1 MKVVHVTVPASSANL
16 GPGFDCLA
24 LALGLH
30 NVVEF
35 GEAEAG
41 LTFSISGE
49 GAETLPRDA
58 SNLVVR
64 AAAAVFRKV
73 GRAPGGLRIRQENQ
87 IPLLSGLGSSAAAI
101 LGGVVAANALLD
113 DPLSHDEMLRTAVE
127 LEGHPDNVCAALL
140 GGLVV
145 SSYSRGDLVHTSVPI
160 QPMRVVVAL
169 PQVSL
174 STAEARAALP
184 KSVPLEN
191 AAYNIGRAA
200 LVVQALANGDYEL
213 LKEAMHD
220 RLHEPVRQKF
230 IPGYRAAVEAAQ
242 KSGAATVAISGAGPS
257 LIAFAPD
264 GHQAIARA
272 MARALEEATGKSVRV
287 WVLPVDTQGISI
299 SLMAPEMPFRRP
311 SREPTRPRARPA
323 PEPEPTEPEPEPT
336 KPKAKAKPKAK
347 PAKPAPPPQPSPEP
361 EQPRLELEL
370 PQPEPEAEPEPVE
383 PEPTEP
389 EPAPTPPA
397 EEPEPAVQEARR
409 APLPL
414 GEAARLIREGA
425 EEPPDTPAEKPE
437 EPARQPD
444 EPQADE
450 QFIRT

>member
-1 MKVVHVTVPASSANL
+1 MKVVRVTVPASSANL

-30 NVVEF
+30 NVIEF
-35 GEAEAG
+35 GEAESG
-41 LTFSISGE
+41 LTFSINGE
-49 GAETLPRDA
+49 GAETLSRDA

-64 AAAAVFRKV
+64 AAAVVFRKV
-73 GRAPGGLRIRQENQ
+73 GRAPGGLRVWQENQ

-113 DPLSHDEMLRTAVE
+113 DPLSRDEILRTAVE
-127 LEGHPDNVCAALL
+127 LEGHPDNVSAALL

-184 KSVPLEN
+184 KSVLLEN

-200 LVVQALANGDYEL
+200 LVVQALANGDYDL
-213 LKEAMHD
+213 LKEAMRD

-230 IPGYRAAVEAAQ
+230 IPGYQAAVEAAK

-257 LIAFAPD
+257 LIAFAPNE
-264 GHQAIARA
+264 HQAIARA
-272 MARALEEATGKSVRV
+272 MTHALEEATGKSVRV
-287 WVLPVDTQGISI
+287 WILPVDTQGISI

-311 SREPTRPRARPA
+311 SREPMRPRARPA
-323 PEPEPTEPEPEPT
+323 PEPAKPEPKPT
-336 KPKAKAKPKAK
+336 KPKAETKPKAK
-347 PAKPAPPPQPSPEP
+347 PARPTPSPQPPPEP

-370 PQPEPEAEPEPVE
+370 PKPEPEPEPTG

-397 EEPEPAVQEARR
+397 EEPEPAIQEARR

-414 GEAARLIREGA
+414 GEAARLIREEG
-425 EEPPDTPAEKPE
+425 EQPPDTPAEKPE
-437 EPARQPD
+437 EPVRQPD

>member
-49 GAETLPRDA
+49 GADTLPRDA

-73 GRAPGGLRIRQENQ
+73 GRAPGGLHVRLENQ

-101 LGGVVAANALLD
+101 LGGVVAANAILD
-113 DPLSHDEMLRTAVE
+113 DPLSRDEILRTAVE
-127 LEGHPDNVCAALL
+127 LEGHPDNVSAALL

-160 QPMRVVVAL
+160 QPMQVVVAL

-184 KSVPLEN
+184 KSVSLEN

-200 LVVQALANGDYEL
+200 LVVQALANGDYDL
-213 LKEAMHD
+213 LKEAMRD

-230 IPGYRAAVEAAQ
+230 IPGYQAAVEAAK

-264 GHQAIARA
+264 GHQAIAGA
-272 MARALEEATGKSVRV
+272 MTHALEEATGKPVRV
-287 WVLPVDTQGISI
+287 WILPVDTQGISI

-311 SREPTRPRARPA
+311 SREPVRPRVKPVS
-323 PEPEPTEPEPEPT
+323 EPTEP
-336 KPKAKAKPKAK
+336 KAKTKSKAK

-370 PQPEPEAEPEPVE
+370 PKPEPEPE
-383 PEPTEP
+383 PEPTGPEPIEP

-397 EEPEPAVQEARR
+397 EEPEPAAKDARR

-444 EPQADE
+444 KPQTDE